1 MGCEQYWV
9 QFPESLLKPCPS
21 RREPTHGLLPCGEGL
36 GRLQHQG
43 KAASLRVGPAQECWD
58 GHLPQAPLPAPRHPS
73 PLPALPSPKP
83 SSTFSNPQMQ
93 KCCSRDKTAS
103 SELLMHTRKH
113 TFNIQHLDR
122 Q

>member
-58 GHLPQAPLPAPRHPS
+58 GHLPKLPSLLPVILPPSLPCPHQNRPPPS
-73 PLPALPSPKP
+73 PTRRCRNAVPVTRQPAL
-83 SSTFSNPQMQ
+83 NY
-93 KCCSRDKTAS
+93 
-103 SELLMHTRKH
+103 
-113 TFNIQHLDR
+113 
-122 Q
+122 